1 MRNLL
6 DPAPEA
12 FEQVVTRNRNVL
24 FLMSDEH
31 SREIAG
37 CYGNSIV
44 RTPNLDA
51 LAARGVVFENAY
63 CNSPICVPSRAS
75 LATGDYVHRI
85 GYWDS
90 AAAYDGRVPSWHHR
104 VRDAGH
110 DVVSIGKLHYRSP
123 DDDCGFTEVH
133 LPLYVVDGIGD
144 THGLLRRDRRV
155 REVARELAE
164 EAGRGTSVYTRYDTA
179 VADATVHWIRE
190 RAKRRDGGKPWVL
203 FSSMVSPHYPLIA
216 PDAFYDLY
224 AGVELP
230 RPRLYDPADRPNHP
244 AIDHYR
250 ATWNYDDHF
259 DEERLRVGLTA
270 YYGLCSFLD
279 FQIGRILAA
288 LEESGFADDTL
299 VIYTSDHGEN
309 LGSRGLW
316 GKCVMYEESSGVPL
330 LLAGPG
336 VGAGTRCPAPVSL
349 VDIYPT
355 VVEFACGELDARE
368 RALPGENLVA
378 LAREPPEGRVVF
390 SEMHDDGSMT
400 GTCMVRRGDWK
411 LVHYVGHA
419 PQLFNLAADPIE
431 AHDLA
436 GRPETSEIQRRLY
449 DELHRIVDPDAANR
463 RAFADQEARIER
475 LGGVEAILARPDFNF
490 TPLPAA

>member
-1 MRNLL
+1 M
-6 DPAPEA
+6 
-12 FEQVVTRNRNVL
+12 VTRNRNVL

-51 LAARGVVFENAY
+51 LAARGALFENAY

-85 GYWDS
+85 GHWDS
-90 AAAYDGRVPSWHHR
+90 AAAYDGRIRSWHHR
-104 VRDAGH
+104 VREAGH
-110 DVVSIGKLHYRSP
+110 DMVSIGKLHYRSP

-133 LPLYVVDGIGD
+133 LPMYVVDGIGD
-144 THGLLRRDRRV
+144 THGLLRRERRV
-155 REVARELAE
+155 RDVARELAE
-164 EAGRGTSVYTRYDTA
+164 EAGRGMSVYTRYDTK
-179 VADATVHWIRE
+179 VADTTVHWIRE
-190 RAKRRDGGKPWVL
+190 RAKRRGDGRPWVL

-216 PDAFYDLY
+216 PDEFYDLY
-224 AGVELP
+224 ADVDLP

-259 DEERLRVGLTA
+259 DEERLRVGTQA

-288 LEESGFADDTL
+288 LEEGGFADDTL

-309 LGSRGLW
+309 LGNRGLW

-336 VGAGTRCPAPVSL
+336 VATGTRCAAPVSL

-355 VVEFACGELDARE
+355 VVEFACGGLDARE
-368 RALPGENLVA
+368 GALPGESLIA
-378 LAREPPEGRVVF
+378 LAREPPKDRVVF

-400 GTCMVRRGDWK
+400 GTYMVRRGDWK
-411 LVHYVGHA
+411 LVHYVGY
-419 PQLFNLAADPIE
+419 PPELFNLAADPRE
-431 AHDLA
+431 ERNLA
-436 GRPETSEIQRRLY
+436 SRPETAEIQRRLY

-463 RAFADQEARIER
+463 RAFADQQARIER
-475 LGGVEAILARPDFNF
+475 LGGVEAILAHPDFNF

>member
-1 MRNLL
+1 MT
-6 DPAPEA
+6 E
-12 FEQVVTRNRNVL
+12 NVL

-31 SREIAG
+31 RREIAG
-37 CYGNSIV
+37 CYGNRLV

-51 LAARGVVFENAY
+51 LAARGAVFENAY

-75 LATGDYVHRI
+75 LATGDYVHRT

-104 VRDAGH
+104 VRAAGR
-110 DVVSIGKLHYRSP
+110 DMVSIGKLHYRSP
-123 DDDCGFTEVH
+123 DDDCGFTDVQ
-133 LPLYVVDGIGD
+133 LPMYIVDGIGD

-155 REVARELAE
+155 REVARELAR
-164 EAGRGTSVYTRYDTA
+164 EAGRGMSVYTRYDTR
-179 VADATVHWIRE
+179 VADATVRWLRE
-190 RAKRRDGGKPWVL
+190 RGERRGGKPWVL

-216 PDAFYDLY
+216 PDEFYDLY
-224 AGVELP
+224 AGADLP
-230 RPRLYDPADRPNHP
+230 RPRLYDPANRPVHP
-244 AIDHYR
+244 VIEHYR

-259 DEERLRVGLTA
+259 DEERLEVGLRA

-288 LEESGFADDTL
+288 LAESGIAEDTL

-309 LGSRGLW
+309 LGNRGLW
-316 GKCVMYEESSGVPL
+316 GKCVMYEESSGVPML
-330 LLAGPG
+330 IAGPG
-336 VGAGTRCPAPVSL
+336 IAAGTRCATPVSL
-349 VDIYPT
+349 VDVYPT
-355 VVEFACGELDARE
+355 VVELACGSLDTRE
-368 RALPGENLVA
+368 RALPGESLVG
-378 LAREPPEGRVVF
+378 LAREQPAERVVF

-400 GTCMVRRGDWK
+400 GAYMVRQGDWK

-431 AHDLA
+431 AHDLT
-436 GRPETSEIQRRLY
+436 GRPETAGIQGRLY
-449 DELHRIVDPDAANR
+449 DLLHGIVDPEAADR
-463 RAFADQEARIER
+463 RVFADQQARIER

-490 TPLPAA
+490 TPLPA